1 MVPESLSSE
10 NFIDVDHD
18 VIGAA
23 SFITEDDILEQLQTH
38 QEVSDNDDNDCDD
51 KVVNDKCTNQLQPS
65 L

>member
-10 NFIDVDHD
+10 NFIDVDH

-51 KVVNDKCTNQLQPS
+51 KVVNDKRTNQLQPS